1 MAVPREFVRRLI
13 EAADIAQI
21 VGERV
26 ALKKRGGNFFG
37 LCPFHSEK
45 TPSFSVN
52 PSKGFYHCFGCGQN
66 GDALSFVIHTECG
79 GDFMGGVESL
89 ARRLGMP
96 VPRDNSDPGGK
107 LTDAVAAAANYFQRQ
122 LASSKPTKAYVEKR
136 GLSGETVARFGIGY
150 APRKGITGALSNY
163 DPPTLQKAGLLGRG
177 EGGDFYDY
185 FRDRLMFP
193 IMESE
198 RRPIA
203 FGGRAMSEND
213 KAKYLNSPETTLFSK
228 KRTLFGLP
236 QAREEARRKNRLIV
250 VEGYMDAVMLSQ
262 AGFGET
268 AAAMG
273 TALTAAQMRRIGRT
287 AENII
292 LAFDGDDAGQKAA
305 WRSLENILPGLAD
318 GMSARFLFLPSGED
332 PDSYTRA
339 NGAAAFE
346 KLVASAPPLADYMT
360 QQLWRESESSPG
372 DREAKTSAA
381 LAKGE
386 KLIRLLDGER
396 APFLR
401 ELLRKRLAD
410 EAGLSPEA
418 MQKVVQAVAKN
429 ISKPAGN
436 VNKARYRMRGEG
448 VLYHFLCCLA
458 ARPDLI
464 MELRDNPPLLDNP
477 QECEIVID
485 VLEYLRWGPDEKGDA
500 LARLAGEGWTTLA
513 AQVKETIRQR
523 YRAMADPKAELA
535 VLTAALVKA
544 QDRLTGADKQKRLAA
559 FRQKIAN

>member
-122 LASSKPTKAYVEKR
+122 LASSESTKAYVEKR

-150 APRKGITGALSNY
+150 APRKGITDALRDY

-410 EAGLSPEA
+410 EAGLSLDA
-418 MQKVVQAVAKN
+418 MQKVARRTTQNGAQMQGGA
-429 ISKPAGN
+429 
-436 VNKARYRMRGEG
+436 KARYRMRGDG

-464 MELRDNPPLLDNP
+464 MELRGNPPLP
-477 QECEIVID
+477 GGGQECEIVAD
-485 VLEYLRWGPDEKGDA
+485 VLHYLRWSPDEEGNV
-500 LARLAGEGWTTLA
+500 LSHLAGEGWTSLA
-513 AQVKETIRQR
+513 AQIKETIRQR
-523 YRAMADPKAELA
+523 YRAAVDPKAELEA
-535 VLTAALVKA
+535 LTAALAKE
-544 QDRLTGADKQKRLAA
+544 QDRRTGATKQKWLDDLH
-559 FRQKIAN
+559 QKISD